1 MPNGLHRVVLSF
13 EESVLW
19 THVNDYELLSEKLR
33 GYRFLQIFTDALDYG
48 DNNKIPRC
56 IFEPKLSV
64 PTLFI
69 HSNPEAQRASKYPD
83 NSESDIHNRK
93 LQPAYASPTL
103 CFAST
108 LELYSPENTLSL
120 RSSRILGLP
129 NSTTFP
135 ESITST
141 LS

>member
-1 MPNGLHRVVLSF
+1 MQTNEYALDLGLYCDNSKKNFVVLLMHERKLLVSF
-13 EESVLW
+13 MVWS
-19 THVNDYELLSEKLR
+19 K
-33 GYRFLQIFTDALDYG
+33 
-48 DNNKIPRC
+48 
-56 IFEPKLSV
+56 
-64 PTLFI
+64 LFI
-69 HSNPEAQRASKYPD
+69 HSNPEADLASRYPD
-83 NSESDIHNRK
+83 NSESDIHNGK

-120 RSSRILGLP
+120 RSSRILALS

-135 ESITST
+135 ESITRT